1 MFNVSLKMIQV
12 DIFVKITCNNNIIK
26 REIHILYDPQVSLG
40 NKLDCSSTNYIM
52 FSFSSI
58 LD

>member
-26 REIHILYDPQVSLG
+26 EKYIYFMILKFLWA
-40 NKLDCSSTNYIM
+40 TNWIVLQQ
-52 FSFSSI
+52 I
-58 LD
+58 T